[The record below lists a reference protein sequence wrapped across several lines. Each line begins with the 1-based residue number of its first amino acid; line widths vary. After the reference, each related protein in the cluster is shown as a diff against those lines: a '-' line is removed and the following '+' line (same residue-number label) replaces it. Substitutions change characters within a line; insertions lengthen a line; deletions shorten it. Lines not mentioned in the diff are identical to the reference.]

1 MEEWSNERIHY
12 QPKIRKM
19 AIEHAM
25 EQYRESFWYYRLLK
39 KFHLIR
45 RGDKDG
51 R

>member
-25 EQYRESFWYYRLLK
+25 ERYRESFWYYRLLK
-39 KFHLIR
+39 KLRLIK
-45 RGDKDG
+45 RGDNDET
-51 R
+51 